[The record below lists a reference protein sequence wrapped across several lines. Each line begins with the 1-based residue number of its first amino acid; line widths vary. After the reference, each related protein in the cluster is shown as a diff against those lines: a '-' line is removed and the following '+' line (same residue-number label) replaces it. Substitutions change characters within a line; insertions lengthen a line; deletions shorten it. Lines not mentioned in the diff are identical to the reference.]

1 MLIEGIVSFSC
12 VYPIQ
17 GNTIHKEDNK
27 KIPIENL
34 LPIENSYNISNRNV
48 NNKNI
53 KENKKQR

>member
-12 VYPIQ
+12 AYPIQ
-17 GNTIHKEDNK
+17 GNTIHREDNK

-48 NNKNI
+48 NNKNV
-53 KENKKQR
+53 K

>member
-17 GNTIHKEDNK
+17 GNTIHKEANK
-27 KIPIENL
+27 KISIENL

-48 NNKNI
+48 NNKNV
-53 KENKKQR
+53 K